1 MTRCIKAREH
11 LGHIA
16 LCSDLVGV
24 YMAMLVVTVVVMACV
39 IAVLVYV
46 AMVVV
51 AVVVACVIASHD
63 GTSEGQQTD
72 H

>member
-1 MTRCIKAREH
+1 
-11 LGHIA
+11 
-16 LCSDLVGV
+16 
-24 YMAMLVVTVVVMACV
+24 MAMLVVTVVVMACV

-46 AMVVV
+46 AVVVV
-51 AVVVACVIASHD
+51 AVVVMAYLIAALVYMAVVVVAVVVVVACVIASHD